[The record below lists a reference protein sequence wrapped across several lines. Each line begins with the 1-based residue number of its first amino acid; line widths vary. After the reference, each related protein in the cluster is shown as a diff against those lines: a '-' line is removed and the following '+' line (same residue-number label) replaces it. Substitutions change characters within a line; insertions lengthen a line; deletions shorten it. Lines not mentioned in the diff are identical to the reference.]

1 MRLNWTSV
9 LCLCLAGPALAQQA
23 PPPGAMSCTGCH
35 GLGEDAPYPIDHLSA
50 EQIAAAM
57 ADFRAGRREATVMGR
72 IAPGFTEE
80 ETAAIAAWIANME

>member
-1 MRLNWTSV
+1 MRLAWTSV
-9 LCLCLAGPALAQQA
+9 LCLCLSGPVLAQQA
-23 PPPGAMSCTGCH
+23 PPGATSCTGCH
-35 GLGEDAPYPIDHLSA
+35 GLTENAPYPIDHLGA

-80 ETAAIAAWIANME
+80 ESAAIAEWIANRE